1 MTTHGR
7 AGSRALKELVNVRA
21 TVEFFESWYG
31 DVVVVQFAA
40 LQGELTAGCSFPPP
54 LVDLQTPALTDDLSA
69 GLRHL
74 CLFETSI
81 SNGPLRSLRLPLSFH
96 LSSLLVSSNG
106 SRLQQTTT

>member
-54 LVDLQTPALTDDLSA
+54 WRWST
-69 GLRHL
+69 
-74 CLFETSI
+74 F
-81 SNGPLRSLRLPLSFH
+81 
-96 LSSLLVSSNG
+96 
-106 SRLQQTTT
+106 RLQR